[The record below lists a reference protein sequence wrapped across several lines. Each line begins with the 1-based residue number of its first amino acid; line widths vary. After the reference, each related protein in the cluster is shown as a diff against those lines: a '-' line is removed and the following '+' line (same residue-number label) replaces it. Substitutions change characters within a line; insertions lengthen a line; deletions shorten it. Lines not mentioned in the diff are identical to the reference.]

1 MKPNRLTIPVLV
13 LTSAVFMHAG
23 EPVWWV
29 GAAGAANLNFYGGM
43 TQNLN
48 PAVTTLTP
56 FREGFGAGLYLA
68 PVVEYRPDPVWGAI
82 LQVGYDERR
91 GDFFEVTC
99 PCGEQ
104 STLSAKPAYLSIEP
118 SLRFAPFAGGLH
130 LFAGP
135 RLAFLAPWGDPRA
148 FQYHRKG
155 ISTTEGEFDAMR
167 EVIFSGH
174 AGVGYDLVWAPA
186 NGRRRVQIAPFV
198 SFHPHFGQAPRETD
212 YWGIATLRV
221 GAVLKFGRVKPG
233 PAHGPDI
240 RLSVRAPA
248 RVVVRRRIHETFP
261 LRNYVFFEAGSSGLP
276 ARYVTLTVAQASSF
290 REEHLQDSLPARA
303 TGRSVR
309 QITVYRNLLNILGD
323 RMRRNPG
330 ATITLTGLFAQRP
343 EEGRERAEAV
353 RHYLIETFGIDGAR
367 IAVAERAQPPLPS
380 GRSYEELKM
389 LGDENQRVEIQS
401 QSREMLV
408 QIGEGANFML
418 KPVEIDGETAG
429 ADSVIFTA
437 SGAES
442 LASWWLEILDAAD
455 TAVPPRRIG
464 PFIGRRAAVPA
475 APLLGDRPRATFM
488 ATLTAA
494 QTGVSVRRSVSFALF
509 QRNHGIDQTTRFAIL
524 FDIDQARAVSSYERF
539 LTEVV
544 ASRVADSGGVM
555 IRGRTDIVGE
565 RDYNLALSRGRAES
579 VQRILEAAT
588 AARGRR
594 GVSFRPTWSGED
606 PKQAPF
612 GNTTPEERNYNRTV
626 IIDIVPE

>member
-1 MKPNRLTIPVLV
+1 
-13 LTSAVFMHAG
+13 
-23 EPVWWV
+23 
-29 GAAGAANLNFYGGM
+29 
-43 TQNLN
+43 
-48 PAVTTLTP
+48 
-56 FREGFGAGLYLA
+56 
-68 PVVEYRPDPVWGAI
+68 
-82 LQVGYDERR
+82 
-91 GDFFEVTC
+91 
-99 PCGEQ
+99 
-104 STLSAKPAYLSIEP
+104 
-118 SLRFAPFAGGLH
+118 
-130 LFAGP
+130 
-135 RLAFLAPWGDPRA
+135 
-148 FQYHRKG
+148 
-155 ISTTEGEFDAMR
+155 
-167 EVIFSGH
+167 
-174 AGVGYDLVWAPA
+174 VGYDLVWAPA

-290 REEHLQDSLPARA
+290 REEHLQ
-303 TGRSVR
+303 
-309 QITVYRNLLNILGD
+309 D